1 MTSDESKFEILKKVQ
16 EGVLSPQEGA
26 DLLGIL
32 DGNLRNPE
40 PVNDP
45 VVESSIPYN
54 KTEKPEVA
62 WYWKAAWS
70 SVLWIGVA
78 LTVLSAYWMFNGY
91 EAAGLGWGF
100 FLSWIPLAIGILLI
114 VAGARQF
121 QAHWMFVKVNTSG
134 HEGPQKIEISM
145 PLPLNFAA
153 WVFKNFGQYMPEE
166 VRDKHVDEML
176 VEIEK
181 SIQNDEV
188 FQVNVDD
195 DKNGD
200 KVEVFIA

>member
-1 MTSDESKFEILKKVQ
+1 MTSEESKFEILKKVQ
-16 EGVLSPQEGA
+16 EGVLSPQDGA

-32 DGNLRNPE
+32 DGDKRNPE
-40 PVNDP
+40 PVRDH
-45 VVESSIPYN
+45 VVEPSMPYT
-54 KTEKPEVA
+54 KPEKPEVA
-62 WYWKAAWS
+62 WYWRAAWS
-70 SVLWIGVA
+70 SILWIGVA
-78 LTVLSAYWMFNGY
+78 LTVLSAFWMFNGY
-91 EAAGLGWGF
+91 EAAGLGWRF
-100 FLSWIPLAIGILLI
+100 FLSWIPFAIGVLLI
-114 VAGARQF
+114 IAGARQF
-121 QAHWMFVKVNTSG
+121 QAHWMFVKVHSSS

-166 VRDKHVDEML
+166 VREQHVDEML

-181 SIQNDEV
+181 SIDNDEV

-200 KVEVFIA
+200 KVEVFVA